1 MSTHKTGLN
10 TEGVDSKYTNNSPE
24 FIRDE
29 RENRNNSNN
38 KESSNLDGIII
49 DNTDQLNFD
58 EGNESPDTD

>member
-10 TEGVDSKYTNNSPE
+10 TDGVDSKYTNNSPE